1 MASITYSGDFG
12 GTTAGSNGK
21 DITVTGTP
29 LPSNA
34 VITSINY
41 SIRLTGNKYSK
52 SYKW

>member
-1 MASITYSGDFG
+1 MASITYSGDFD

-21 DITVTGTP
+21 SILVTGSA

-34 VITSINY
+34 VIDSITY
-41 SIRLTGNKYSK
+41 SFSLTGNKYSK